1 MNSILGKWIK
11 KRNKSDFV
19 VLILLGVMVMIV
31 AMPTGAKQSQKE
43 TQTQE
48 QKEQQLQTEDSYK
61 EQLQQQLKELLEHMD
76 GVGKTRVMLTFSDEG
91 TDQLDKNVTKDGNKK
106 EETTVVYDTGDT
118 RQPYVICRQMPKIE
132 GVVVVAQGGGNA
144 KTVTEISNA
153 VMSLFPVE
161 AHKVVV
167 VKMSVHGGIDVK
179 KRVHKNQIVITT
191 LAVLIAVA
199 GYVTYDKKGAD
210 IKDAETVANMNQ
222 GAVSDQADKDYE
234 TGEDLDIT
242 SSKEDL
248 ADASTED
255 VENPGETVLTSVTS
269 GDSDYAAKVKLN
281 REQVRSK
288 NKETLQAIIDN
299 DSLDESKKKDAV
311 NEMITLTDIAEKES
325 NAEMMLEAK
334 GFTDVVV
341 SMNDDGCDV
350 VLNMG
355 EATDAKRAQV
365 EDIVKRKTG
374 VSADKIVITP
384 IQ

>member
-48 QKEQQLQTEDSYK
+48 QKEQ
-61 EQLQQQLKELLEHMD
+61 QLQQQLKELLEHMD

-167 VKMSVHGGIDVK
+167 VKMSV
-179 KRVHKNQIVITT
+179 Q
-191 LAVLIAVA
+191 
-199 GYVTYDKKGAD
+199 
-210 IKDAETVANMNQ
+210 E
-222 GAVSDQADKDYE
+222 E
-234 TGEDLDIT
+234 
-242 SSKEDL
+242 
-248 ADASTED
+248 
-255 VENPGETVLTSVTS
+255 
-269 GDSDYAAKVKLN
+269 
-281 REQVRSK
+281 
-288 NKETLQAIIDN
+288 
-299 DSLDESKKKDAV
+299 
-311 NEMITLTDIAEKES
+311 
-325 NAEMMLEAK
+325 
-334 GFTDVVV
+334 
-341 SMNDDGCDV
+341 
-350 VLNMG
+350 
-355 EATDAKRAQV
+355 
-365 EDIVKRKTG
+365 
-374 VSADKIVITP
+374 
-384 IQ
+384 

>member
-48 QKEQQLQTEDSYK
+48 QKE
-61 EQLQQQLKELLEHMD
+61 QQQLKELLEHMD

-167 VKMSVHGGIDVK
+167 VKMSV
-179 KRVHKNQIVITT
+179 Q
-191 LAVLIAVA
+191 
-199 GYVTYDKKGAD
+199 
-210 IKDAETVANMNQ
+210 E
-222 GAVSDQADKDYE
+222 E
-234 TGEDLDIT
+234 
-242 SSKEDL
+242 
-248 ADASTED
+248 
-255 VENPGETVLTSVTS
+255 
-269 GDSDYAAKVKLN
+269 
-281 REQVRSK
+281 
-288 NKETLQAIIDN
+288 
-299 DSLDESKKKDAV
+299 
-311 NEMITLTDIAEKES
+311 
-325 NAEMMLEAK
+325 
-334 GFTDVVV
+334 
-341 SMNDDGCDV
+341 
-350 VLNMG
+350 
-355 EATDAKRAQV
+355 
-365 EDIVKRKTG
+365 
-374 VSADKIVITP
+374 
-384 IQ
+384 

>member
-61 EQLQQQLKELLEHMD
+61 EQLQQLKELLEHMD

-106 EETTVVYDTGDT
+106 EEITVVYDTGDT

-167 VKMSVHGGIDVK
+167 VKMSV
-179 KRVHKNQIVITT
+179 Q
-191 LAVLIAVA
+191 
-199 GYVTYDKKGAD
+199 
-210 IKDAETVANMNQ
+210 E
-222 GAVSDQADKDYE
+222 E
-234 TGEDLDIT
+234 
-242 SSKEDL
+242 
-248 ADASTED
+248 
-255 VENPGETVLTSVTS
+255 
-269 GDSDYAAKVKLN
+269 
-281 REQVRSK
+281 
-288 NKETLQAIIDN
+288 
-299 DSLDESKKKDAV
+299 
-311 NEMITLTDIAEKES
+311 
-325 NAEMMLEAK
+325 
-334 GFTDVVV
+334 
-341 SMNDDGCDV
+341 
-350 VLNMG
+350 
-355 EATDAKRAQV
+355 
-365 EDIVKRKTG
+365 
-374 VSADKIVITP
+374 
-384 IQ
+384 

>member
-48 QKEQQLQTEDSYK
+48 QKE
-61 EQLQQQLKELLEHMD
+61 QQLKELLEHMD

-167 VKMSVHGGIDVK
+167 VKMSV
-179 KRVHKNQIVITT
+179 Q
-191 LAVLIAVA
+191 
-199 GYVTYDKKGAD
+199 
-210 IKDAETVANMNQ
+210 E
-222 GAVSDQADKDYE
+222 E
-234 TGEDLDIT
+234 
-242 SSKEDL
+242 
-248 ADASTED
+248 
-255 VENPGETVLTSVTS
+255 
-269 GDSDYAAKVKLN
+269 
-281 REQVRSK
+281 
-288 NKETLQAIIDN
+288 
-299 DSLDESKKKDAV
+299 
-311 NEMITLTDIAEKES
+311 
-325 NAEMMLEAK
+325 
-334 GFTDVVV
+334 
-341 SMNDDGCDV
+341 
-350 VLNMG
+350 
-355 EATDAKRAQV
+355 
-365 EDIVKRKTG
+365 
-374 VSADKIVITP
+374 
-384 IQ
+384 

>member
-48 QKEQQLQTEDSYK
+48 QKEQQQLQTEDSYK

-167 VKMSVHGGIDVK
+167 VKMSV
-179 KRVHKNQIVITT
+179 Q
-191 LAVLIAVA
+191 
-199 GYVTYDKKGAD
+199 
-210 IKDAETVANMNQ
+210 E
-222 GAVSDQADKDYE
+222 E
-234 TGEDLDIT
+234 
-242 SSKEDL
+242 
-248 ADASTED
+248 
-255 VENPGETVLTSVTS
+255 
-269 GDSDYAAKVKLN
+269 
-281 REQVRSK
+281 
-288 NKETLQAIIDN
+288 
-299 DSLDESKKKDAV
+299 
-311 NEMITLTDIAEKES
+311 
-325 NAEMMLEAK
+325 
-334 GFTDVVV
+334 
-341 SMNDDGCDV
+341 
-350 VLNMG
+350 
-355 EATDAKRAQV
+355 
-365 EDIVKRKTG
+365 
-374 VSADKIVITP
+374 
-384 IQ
+384 

>member
-48 QKEQQLQTEDSYK
+48 QKGQQLQTEDSYK
-61 EQLQQQLKELLEHMD
+61 EQLQQLKELLEHMD

-167 VKMSVHGGIDVK
+167 VKMSV
-179 KRVHKNQIVITT
+179 Q
-191 LAVLIAVA
+191 
-199 GYVTYDKKGAD
+199 
-210 IKDAETVANMNQ
+210 E
-222 GAVSDQADKDYE
+222 E
-234 TGEDLDIT
+234 
-242 SSKEDL
+242 
-248 ADASTED
+248 
-255 VENPGETVLTSVTS
+255 
-269 GDSDYAAKVKLN
+269 
-281 REQVRSK
+281 
-288 NKETLQAIIDN
+288 
-299 DSLDESKKKDAV
+299 
-311 NEMITLTDIAEKES
+311 
-325 NAEMMLEAK
+325 
-334 GFTDVVV
+334 
-341 SMNDDGCDV
+341 
-350 VLNMG
+350 
-355 EATDAKRAQV
+355 
-365 EDIVKRKTG
+365 
-374 VSADKIVITP
+374 
-384 IQ
+384 

>member
-11 KRNKSDFV
+11 KRNKLDFV

-61 EQLQQQLKELLEHMD
+61 EQLQQLKELLEHMD

-167 VKMSVHGGIDVK
+167 VKMSV
-179 KRVHKNQIVITT
+179 Q
-191 LAVLIAVA
+191 
-199 GYVTYDKKGAD
+199 
-210 IKDAETVANMNQ
+210 E
-222 GAVSDQADKDYE
+222 E
-234 TGEDLDIT
+234 
-242 SSKEDL
+242 
-248 ADASTED
+248 
-255 VENPGETVLTSVTS
+255 
-269 GDSDYAAKVKLN
+269 
-281 REQVRSK
+281 
-288 NKETLQAIIDN
+288 
-299 DSLDESKKKDAV
+299 
-311 NEMITLTDIAEKES
+311 
-325 NAEMMLEAK
+325 
-334 GFTDVVV
+334 
-341 SMNDDGCDV
+341 
-350 VLNMG
+350 
-355 EATDAKRAQV
+355 
-365 EDIVKRKTG
+365 
-374 VSADKIVITP
+374 
-384 IQ
+384 

>member
-76 GVGKTRVMLTFSDEG
+76 GVGKTRVMLTFSD
-91 TDQLDKNVTKDGNKK
+91 QLDKNVIKDGNKK

-167 VKMSVHGGIDVK
+167 VNMSV
-179 KRVHKNQIVITT
+179 Q
-191 LAVLIAVA
+191 
-199 GYVTYDKKGAD
+199 
-210 IKDAETVANMNQ
+210 E
-222 GAVSDQADKDYE
+222 E
-234 TGEDLDIT
+234 
-242 SSKEDL
+242 
-248 ADASTED
+248 
-255 VENPGETVLTSVTS
+255 
-269 GDSDYAAKVKLN
+269 
-281 REQVRSK
+281 
-288 NKETLQAIIDN
+288 
-299 DSLDESKKKDAV
+299 
-311 NEMITLTDIAEKES
+311 
-325 NAEMMLEAK
+325 
-334 GFTDVVV
+334 
-341 SMNDDGCDV
+341 
-350 VLNMG
+350 
-355 EATDAKRAQV
+355 
-365 EDIVKRKTG
+365 
-374 VSADKIVITP
+374 
-384 IQ
+384 

>member
-61 EQLQQQLKELLEHMD
+61 EQQQQLKELLEHMD

-167 VKMSVHGGIDVK
+167 VKMSV
-179 KRVHKNQIVITT
+179 Q
-191 LAVLIAVA
+191 
-199 GYVTYDKKGAD
+199 
-210 IKDAETVANMNQ
+210 E
-222 GAVSDQADKDYE
+222 E
-234 TGEDLDIT
+234 
-242 SSKEDL
+242 
-248 ADASTED
+248 
-255 VENPGETVLTSVTS
+255 
-269 GDSDYAAKVKLN
+269 
-281 REQVRSK
+281 
-288 NKETLQAIIDN
+288 
-299 DSLDESKKKDAV
+299 
-311 NEMITLTDIAEKES
+311 
-325 NAEMMLEAK
+325 
-334 GFTDVVV
+334 
-341 SMNDDGCDV
+341 
-350 VLNMG
+350 
-355 EATDAKRAQV
+355 
-365 EDIVKRKTG
+365 
-374 VSADKIVITP
+374 
-384 IQ
+384 

>member
-61 EQLQQQLKELLEHMD
+61 QQLKELLEHMD

-167 VKMSVHGGIDVK
+167 VKMSV
-179 KRVHKNQIVITT
+179 Q
-191 LAVLIAVA
+191 
-199 GYVTYDKKGAD
+199 
-210 IKDAETVANMNQ
+210 E
-222 GAVSDQADKDYE
+222 E
-234 TGEDLDIT
+234 
-242 SSKEDL
+242 
-248 ADASTED
+248 
-255 VENPGETVLTSVTS
+255 
-269 GDSDYAAKVKLN
+269 
-281 REQVRSK
+281 
-288 NKETLQAIIDN
+288 
-299 DSLDESKKKDAV
+299 
-311 NEMITLTDIAEKES
+311 
-325 NAEMMLEAK
+325 
-334 GFTDVVV
+334 
-341 SMNDDGCDV
+341 
-350 VLNMG
+350 
-355 EATDAKRAQV
+355 
-365 EDIVKRKTG
+365 
-374 VSADKIVITP
+374 
-384 IQ
+384 

>member
-48 QKEQQLQTEDSYK
+48 QTEQQLQTEDSYK
-61 EQLQQQLKELLEHMD
+61 EQLLKELLEHMD

-167 VKMSVHGGIDVK
+167 VKMSV
-179 KRVHKNQIVITT
+179 Q
-191 LAVLIAVA
+191 
-199 GYVTYDKKGAD
+199 
-210 IKDAETVANMNQ
+210 E
-222 GAVSDQADKDYE
+222 E
-234 TGEDLDIT
+234 
-242 SSKEDL
+242 
-248 ADASTED
+248 
-255 VENPGETVLTSVTS
+255 
-269 GDSDYAAKVKLN
+269 
-281 REQVRSK
+281 
-288 NKETLQAIIDN
+288 
-299 DSLDESKKKDAV
+299 
-311 NEMITLTDIAEKES
+311 
-325 NAEMMLEAK
+325 
-334 GFTDVVV
+334 
-341 SMNDDGCDV
+341 
-350 VLNMG
+350 
-355 EATDAKRAQV
+355 
-365 EDIVKRKTG
+365 
-374 VSADKIVITP
+374 
-384 IQ
+384 

>member
-1 MNSILGKWIK
+1 MNSILEKWIK

-61 EQLQQQLKELLEHMD
+61 EQLQQLKELLEHMD

-167 VKMSVHGGIDVK
+167 VKMSV
-179 KRVHKNQIVITT
+179 Q
-191 LAVLIAVA
+191 
-199 GYVTYDKKGAD
+199 
-210 IKDAETVANMNQ
+210 E
-222 GAVSDQADKDYE
+222 E
-234 TGEDLDIT
+234 
-242 SSKEDL
+242 
-248 ADASTED
+248 
-255 VENPGETVLTSVTS
+255 
-269 GDSDYAAKVKLN
+269 
-281 REQVRSK
+281 
-288 NKETLQAIIDN
+288 
-299 DSLDESKKKDAV
+299 
-311 NEMITLTDIAEKES
+311 
-325 NAEMMLEAK
+325 
-334 GFTDVVV
+334 
-341 SMNDDGCDV
+341 
-350 VLNMG
+350 
-355 EATDAKRAQV
+355 
-365 EDIVKRKTG
+365 
-374 VSADKIVITP
+374 
-384 IQ
+384 

>member
-61 EQLQQQLKELLEHMD
+61 EQQQLMELLEHLD

-167 VKMSVHGGIDVK
+167 VKMSV
-179 KRVHKNQIVITT
+179 Q
-191 LAVLIAVA
+191 
-199 GYVTYDKKGAD
+199 
-210 IKDAETVANMNQ
+210 E
-222 GAVSDQADKDYE
+222 E
-234 TGEDLDIT
+234 
-242 SSKEDL
+242 
-248 ADASTED
+248 
-255 VENPGETVLTSVTS
+255 
-269 GDSDYAAKVKLN
+269 
-281 REQVRSK
+281 
-288 NKETLQAIIDN
+288 
-299 DSLDESKKKDAV
+299 
-311 NEMITLTDIAEKES
+311 
-325 NAEMMLEAK
+325 
-334 GFTDVVV
+334 
-341 SMNDDGCDV
+341 
-350 VLNMG
+350 
-355 EATDAKRAQV
+355 
-365 EDIVKRKTG
+365 
-374 VSADKIVITP
+374 
-384 IQ
+384 

>member
-1 MNSILGKWIK
+1 MEVVLTFVKNYFVLMLIFYLLSYLTPKETYQKYFHFFVSVLVITVLAQPLLVYVGGMKKEEARQQLHEIVEQMESIEYQEKGENIFEQYLGK
-11 KRNKSDFV
+11 
-19 VLILLGVMVMIV
+19 VMVMIV

-167 VKMSVHGGIDVK
+167 VKMSV
-179 KRVHKNQIVITT
+179 Q
-191 LAVLIAVA
+191 
-199 GYVTYDKKGAD
+199 
-210 IKDAETVANMNQ
+210 E
-222 GAVSDQADKDYE
+222 E
-234 TGEDLDIT
+234 
-242 SSKEDL
+242 
-248 ADASTED
+248 
-255 VENPGETVLTSVTS
+255 
-269 GDSDYAAKVKLN
+269 
-281 REQVRSK
+281 
-288 NKETLQAIIDN
+288 
-299 DSLDESKKKDAV
+299 
-311 NEMITLTDIAEKES
+311 
-325 NAEMMLEAK
+325 
-334 GFTDVVV
+334 
-341 SMNDDGCDV
+341 
-350 VLNMG
+350 
-355 EATDAKRAQV
+355 
-365 EDIVKRKTG
+365 
-374 VSADKIVITP
+374 
-384 IQ
+384 